1 MADERPDLLTQLVT
15 WPFRVADEVLRVPDT
30 LAALRDVT
38 EDLAATSRIVRETI
52 TEVAATLDPL
62 TGAVDRVANIDKA
75 VTELHA
81 VFFTFLEKVPGSK
94 RALRGTPF
102 DLDARTGAVVEGAVE
117 AAEERVD
124 DPR

>member
-15 WPFRVADEVLRVPDT
+15 WPFRVADEVLRIPDT
-30 LAALRDVT
+30 LAALRGLT
-38 EDLAATSRIVRETI
+38 EDLAATSRIVRATI

-62 TGAVDRVANIDKA
+62 SGAVDRVANIDQA

-81 VFFTFLEKVPGSK
+81 VFFTFLEKMPGSK

-102 DLDARTGAVVEGAVE
+102 DLEARAAADVEADVE
-117 AAEERVD
+117 AAKEPAEG
-124 DPR
+124 